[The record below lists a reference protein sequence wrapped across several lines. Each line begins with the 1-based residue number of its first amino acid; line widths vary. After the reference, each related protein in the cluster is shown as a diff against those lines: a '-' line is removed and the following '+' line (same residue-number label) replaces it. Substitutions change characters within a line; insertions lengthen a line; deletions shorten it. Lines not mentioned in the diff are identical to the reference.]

1 MNNLIEPNHIKGIY
15 LLITLHIASYYT
27 NKINLSGAIIIG
39 LSIILGFV
47 IIDRWYLG
55 KNIKNFRNT
64 KNINLSG
71 YDKNDNLAIYSN
83 NNIENFQDGTNQIE
97 KIKDLTEDTLYNAI
111 INPPNAL
118 NFWIKDETSVGGYF
132 DIGNANT
139 IYFRRC

>member
-15 LLITLHIASYYT
+15 LLITLHISSYYT

-55 KNIKNFRNT
+55 KNIKNFRNS

-71 YDKNDNLAIYSN
+71 YDKNDNLAIYSD
-83 NNIENFQDGTNQIE
+83 NNIE
-97 KIKDLTEDTLYNAI
+97 
-111 INPPNAL
+111 
-118 NFWIKDETSVGGYF
+118 
-132 DIGNANT
+132 
-139 IYFRRC
+139 